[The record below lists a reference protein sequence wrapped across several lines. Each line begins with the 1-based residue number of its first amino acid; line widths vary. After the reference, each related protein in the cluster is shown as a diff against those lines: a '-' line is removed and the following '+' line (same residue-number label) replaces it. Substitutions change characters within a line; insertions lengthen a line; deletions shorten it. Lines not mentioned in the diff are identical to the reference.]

1 MTQVIIY
8 TNDSCNVSVCVPTGE
23 LPIQEVLA
31 KDAPAG
37 AIIVDDSTLPQ
48 GDDASFFD
56 AWVLNGSTISI
67 NIEKAKTIATANLI
81 AIAKVE
87 AQHRMT
93 NSSIGIDNKL
103 SDADWIALLNTARN
117 AISESATTTDLLTSI
132 KPVSDAVADN
142 VEV

>member
-8 TNDSCNVSVCVPTGE
+8 TNDSGNVSVCVPTGE

-56 AWVLNGSTISI
+56 AWVLNGSTISVDI
-67 NIEKAKTIATANLI
+67 DKAKAIATFNLNSL
-81 AIAKVE
+81 AKAE
-87 AQHRMT
+87 AQHRFS
-93 NSSIGIDNKL
+93 NDSIGIDNVL
-103 SDADWIALLNTARN
+103 SDADWKALVGAGRSAITASADTTALVA
-117 AISESATTTDLLTSI
+117 AIV
-132 KPVSDAVADN
+132 PVSDAIEAN
-142 VEV
+142 K

>member
-8 TNDSCNVSVCVPTGE
+8 TNDSGNVSVCVPTGE